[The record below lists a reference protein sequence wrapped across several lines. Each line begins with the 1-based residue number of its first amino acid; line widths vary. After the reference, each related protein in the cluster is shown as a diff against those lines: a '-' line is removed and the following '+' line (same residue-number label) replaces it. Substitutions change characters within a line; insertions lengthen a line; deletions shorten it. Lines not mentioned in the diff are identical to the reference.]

1 MSTSTTKLGLV
12 KPAPGEK
19 LSRLTYNNN
28 LDIID
33 AASADKAKMH
43 HFEASRD
50 NQNDA
55 PTVTLWGPGSI
66 LALRYAPSSK
76 NDDFVSNPTSGTDG
90 IRLTKEGIYRVEW
103 MIGNAGGATAT
114 LWHIITFNGTDAATA
129 NGNVLGRVPLFG
141 IPVGDWYMCRANN
154 FYIGPSGA
162 NIYFKFST
170 ATAGT
175 NLNHRI
181 RITKQQ

>member
-33 AASADKAKMH
+33 AASVDKAKIH

-55 PTVTLWGPGSI
+55 PAGPLWGPGSI
-66 LALRYAPSSK
+66 MALRYAAGSK
-76 NDDFVSNPTSGTDG
+76 NDDFVANPSTGTDG
-90 IRLTKEGIYRVEW
+90 IRLTKEGIYKVEW

-114 LWHIITFNGTDAATA
+114 LWHIVTGDGTDGTTA
-129 NGNVLGRVPLFG
+129 NGNVLGRSILFG
-141 IPVGDWYMCRANN
+141 IPVGDWYTCKANN
-154 FYIGPSGA
+154 FYVGPSGKD
-162 NIYFKFST
+162 IFFKFST
-170 ATAGT
+170 GTAGT